1 MTELTLQD
9 LRKMGGQAVLKK
21 YGKEHY
27 AKLGRMGAEKK
38 KQIKKQILELSNAT
52 PNN

>member
-1 MTELTLQD
+1 MELTLAD
-9 LRKMGGQAVLKK
+9 LRRMGGQAVLKK

-38 KQIKKQILELSNAT
+38 KQLKAVKDLLNAT
-52 PNN
+52 SQN